1 MPATN
6 GNAAYDLSLYEK
18 KEPEK
23 KAERKIRETEYR
35 HINSSKSIRVKKLK
49 RINRTS
55 SLKMPTAF
63 RSLAQSIG
71 VRRMAAAGA
80 SFLALMVFFIAS
92 VGYQVRENE
101 LTAQIEATQNELT
114 KLKNDYDGLMVQY
127 DTKMSDSAI
136 EEYAREKLGMQK
148 RENFQLEWISV
159 GEQEEFNTQD
169 ETKKGGLIDVIA
181 SYFD

>member
-1 MPATN
+1 MPMSN

-18 KEPEK
+18 KVSEK
-23 KAERKIRETEYR
+23 KPRETVTDYR
-35 HINSSKSIRVKKLK
+35 RVKSSKAIRLK
-49 RINRTS
+49 RIKHTS

-63 RSLAQSIG
+63 RSLTQSLG
-71 VRRMAAAGA
+71 VRRMATAGIA
-80 SFLALMVFFIAS
+80 FLTLALFFTAS

-101 LTAQIEATQNELT
+101 LTAKIEQTEKDLT
-114 KLKNDYDGLMVQY
+114 ALKNDYDGLMVQY

-159 GEQEEFNTQD
+159 GEQEEFKTQNN
-169 ETKKGGLIDVIA
+169 TKKGGLIDVIA

>member
-1 MPATN
+1 MSATN
-6 GNAAYDLSLYEK
+6 GNAAYDLSLYER

-23 KAERKIRETEYR
+23 KAERKIQETEYK
-35 HINSSKSIRVKKLK
+35 HIKSSKSMRVKKLK
-49 RINRTS
+49 RIDRTS

-63 RSLAQSIG
+63 RSLAQSVG
-71 VRRMAAAGA
+71 LRRIVIA
-80 SFLALMVFFIAS
+80 SVSVVSLLAFFVAS

-101 LTAQIEATQNELT
+101 LTAQIEATQTELS
-114 KLKNDYDGLMVQY
+114 KLRNDYDGLMVEY

-136 EEYAREKLGMQK
+136 EEYAKEKLGMQK

-159 GEQEEFNTQD
+159 GEQEEFKSQE

>member
-18 KEPEK
+18 KIPEK
-23 KAERKIRETEYR
+23 KAEKKASETEYR
-35 HINSSKSIRVKKLK
+35 HIKSSKAIRLK
-49 RINRTS
+49 RIKHTS

-71 VRRMAAAGA
+71 VRRIAVVGV
-80 SFLALMVFFIAS
+80 SFLAVMTFFIAS
-92 VGYQVRENE
+92 VSYQVRENE
-101 LTAQIEATQNELT
+101 LTAQIEENKRSLATLQ
-114 KLKNDYDGLMVQY
+114 NDYDGLMVQY

-136 EEYAREKLGMQK
+136 EEYARERLGMQK

-159 GEQEEFNTQD
+159 GEQEEFKTQSD
-169 ETKKGGLIDVIA
+169 TKKGGLIDLIA